1 MRKGQVIYS
10 ELQRLQETHPETK
23 HAECSYYYHV
33 NLSCCDKS
41 KAWRRLSRRAESSTM
56 SNWRGEDVV
65 QHRPLVAAIRIEVT
79 SENTEALSWFSIAN
93 QITVTKK
100 LITTLTIFIVFFL
113 NVFIFESGKESRC
126 SFISYMRKKNKHH
139 IHNDN
144 QYSFATKRLFVE
156 YKWFEWSELTHPHKQ
171 TNRLPSPP
179 RADYRCEGQWIQIV
193 QWNAAEEWGGYWGV
207 EGRTKQEGRKVFR
220 QRRGLRTSFNSTL
233 LWKLQLPLSRLAPRP
248 HCAASALFAAQS
260 HPLTSTPGK
269 TQVSSRVSFMHWGT
283 IQTQLHTL
291 EYVSGRV
298 CASDQPNLLHA
309 QKRYPKNIW
318 WTQKNLWETRLQH
331 ISISS

>member
-1 MRKGQVIYS
+1 MKKCKKTLTAIYFNTYLLPPYYEKFGKYKDQLIYTFENLEEYEKYKRKQIWGYIVYQILRKGQVIYS

-33 NLSCCDKS
+33 KLSCCDKS
-41 KAWRRLSRRAESSTM
+41 KAWWRLSRLAESSTM

-179 RADYRCEGQWIQIV
+179 RADYRCEGY
-193 QWNAAEEWGGYWGV
+193 GF
-207 EGRTKQEGRKVFR
+207 K
-220 QRRGLRTSFNSTL
+220 
-233 LWKLQLPLSRLAPRP
+233 
-248 HCAASALFAAQS
+248 
-260 HPLTSTPGK
+260 
-269 TQVSSRVSFMHWGT
+269 
-283 IQTQLHTL
+283 
-291 EYVSGRV
+291 
-298 CASDQPNLLHA
+298 
-309 QKRYPKNIW
+309 
-318 WTQKNLWETRLQH
+318 
-331 ISISS
+331 